1 VPAISVRNLSKSFG
15 PVTAVDDLSFDVAA
29 GTITGFVGPNGSG
42 KTTTMRMMLGLVRPD
57 AGSALFDGEAYVD
70 LPNPC
75 ARVGAVLEATS
86 FHPDRSAR
94 DHLRLHAR
102 ATGVDRARCDQLLE
116 EVDLAGAADRPIRG
130 FSLGMRQRLGLATAL
145 LAEPPILMLDEPTNG
160 LDPEGVHWL
169 RGLLRARADDGATV
183 LVSSHLLAE
192 LALSA
197 DAIVVIKGG
206 RLVAQGTVAEITGRM
221 AAGATDLETAF
232 LSLTSEER
240 DR

>member
-1 VPAISVRNLSKSFG
+1 VRNLSKSFG
-15 PVTAVDDLSFDVAA
+15 PVAAVNDLSFDVAA

-57 AGSALFDGEAYVD
+57 AGSALFDGQTYTELD
-70 LPNPC
+70 NPC

-86 FHPDRSAR
+86 FHPDRTAR
-94 DHLRLHAR
+94 DHLRLQAR
-102 ATGVDRARCDQLLE
+102 ATGVEPARCDELLT
-116 EVDLAGAADRPIRG
+116 EVDLAGAANRPIRG

-145 LAEPPILMLDEPTNG
+145 VARPPVLILDEPTNG

-169 RGLLRARADDGATV
+169 RGLLRQRADAGATV

-197 DAIVVIKGG
+197 DAVVVIKSGH
-206 RLVAQGTVAEITGRM
+206 LITQGTVAEITGRLS
-221 AAGATDLETAF
+221 ADATDLETAF
-232 LSLTSEER
+232 LSLTSQER
-240 DR
+240 EQ